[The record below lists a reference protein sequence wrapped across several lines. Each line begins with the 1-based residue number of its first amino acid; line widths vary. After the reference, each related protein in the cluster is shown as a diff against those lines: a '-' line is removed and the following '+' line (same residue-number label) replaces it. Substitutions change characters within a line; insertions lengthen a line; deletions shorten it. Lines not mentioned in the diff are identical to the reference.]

1 MRNLPEPIAL
11 AIESGRLPSPPQVLL
26 KLMHT
31 IEREDA
37 SLSEIAALV
46 EQDSGLST
54 RVLSAAN
61 SAALR
66 RGLRMASIE
75 NCLNTLGTRMVRAI
89 ATCLSIQSLFDR
101 EGALPHNILA
111 RYWAHALLMAE
122 LAREIAVST
131 GYARPDEAHLAGLL
145 HDIGQLILL
154 NALGDP
160 YRQTLAEEQGG
171 AALVALEWERFGV
184 HHGEVGAWLADRWSL
199 DSSFADSLLFHHAD
213 STSIGSATLLPRIV
227 WYAEALATHTSPDQV
242 AFDTRA
248 LLGVTLDLPGLCE
261 RAEERTRTV
270 AAALGLVIPDQLF
283 CEPVWRDLL
292 PAAPAPP
299 EDEMAL
305 LLGGMALMQPL
316 QQDLISLDSHVEIL
330 ASLRASARILF
341 GLERSAFLLVE
352 PSGEIL
358 SGADTEDQPTLFKE
372 ARLPL
377 HLATSLAARAVL
389 ERVVTSSFSQ
399 DALASRSLTDVQFAR
414 ALGASGL
421 LCIPMLAR
429 DRALGVMVCGVSQA
443 LYQKLAA
450 RQPWLLNFGRIAGNS
465 LDALKT
471 VLNYRH
477 QAHQAAAGQFARQA
491 RRIVHEAENPLG
503 IIRSY
508 LKILDRKLPDET
520 GVRKELSILREEID
534 RVSGIVG
541 RMSEMPEAQLSS
553 GTDLSALIGELM
565 LLYGDVLFRQRGIQ
579 VETHM
584 PDATVQVDCD
594 RNSLKQILINL
605 WKNAAQALA
614 PGGRVSITL
623 QDPVFHQGQAM
634 VRLVIEDDGPGLP
647 ESALRG
653 LHLPLT
659 QAGDTTHGIGL
670 PLVGELARRQG
681 IALTC
686 YNRARQ
692 GTVFAL
698 LLPRPASPA
707 QPTRA
712 PATGDPA

>member
-37 SLSEIAALV
+37 TLGEIAALV

-54 RVLSAAN
+54 RVLSVAN

-101 EGALPHNILA
+101 EGALPADMLA
-111 RYWAHALLMAE
+111 RFWAHALLVAE
-122 LAREIAVST
+122 LAREIAAT
-131 GYARPDEAHLAGLL
+131 AGYARPDEAHLAGLL
-145 HDIGQLILL
+145 HDVGQLILL

-160 YRQTLAEEQGG
+160 YRQALAEDQGDTACVVREQ
-171 AALVALEWERFGV
+171 ARFGV
-184 HHGEVGAWLADRWSL
+184 HHGEVGAWLADRWDL
-199 DSSFADSLLFHHAD
+199 DSAFADSLLFHHAD
-213 STSIGSATLLPRIV
+213 PALIGSATLLPRIV
-227 WYAEALATHTSPDQV
+227 WYAERLASHSTPDQV
-242 AFDTRA
+242 ACDTRV
-248 LLGVTLDLPGLCE
+248 LLGASFDLPGLCE

-283 CEPVWRDLL
+283 GEPVWYGLP
-292 PAAPAPP
+292 PAAPAAP

-316 QQDLISLDSHVEIL
+316 QQDLISLDSHAEIL

-341 GLERSAFLLVE
+341 GLEHTAFLLIE
-352 PSGEIL
+352 PSGETL
-358 SGADTEDQPTLFKE
+358 VGAEIEAQPSLFRE
-372 ARLPL
+372 ARLPI

-389 ERVVTSSFSQ
+389 ERTVTASFGQ
-399 DALASRSLTDVQFAR
+399 DPLASPSLTDLQFAR

-429 DRALGVMVCGVSQA
+429 DRALGVMVFGVSQA
-443 LYQKLAA
+443 LYQKLAT
-450 RQPWLLNFGRIAGNS
+450 RLPWLLNFGRIAGNS

-471 VLNYRH
+471 VLSYRH
-477 QAHQAAAGQFARQA
+477 QAHQAAAGQFERQA

-520 GVRKELSILREEID
+520 GVRKELSILHEEID
-534 RVSGIVG
+534 RISGIVG
-541 RMSEMPEAQLSS
+541 RMSEMPDVQRPA
-553 GTDLSALIGELM
+553 GIDLSALIDELL
-565 LLYGDVLFRQRGIQ
+565 LLYGDALFRSRGIQ
-579 VETHM
+579 VETRM
-584 PDATVQVDCD
+584 PEQPVQVAGD

-605 WKNAAQALA
+605 WKNASQALA
-614 PGGRVSITL
+614 QGGHVIIRL
-623 QDPVFHQGQAM
+623 QDPVFHEGQAM

-653 LHLPLT
+653 LHRPLA
-659 QAGDTTHGIGL
+659 QAGDATHGIGL
-670 PLVGELARRQG
+670 TLVGELARRQG
-681 IALTC
+681 IALTS

-698 LLPRPASPA
+698 LLPRPARPA